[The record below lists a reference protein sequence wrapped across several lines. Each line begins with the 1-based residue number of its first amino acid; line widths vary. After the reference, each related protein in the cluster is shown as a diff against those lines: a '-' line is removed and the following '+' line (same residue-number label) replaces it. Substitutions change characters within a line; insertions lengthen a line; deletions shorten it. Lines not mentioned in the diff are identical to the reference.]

1 MMNIDEAIMICNEF
15 KNLLMNKPYGYGFTY
30 TEILNT
36 CEKLKLL
43 GYEWGDQLPDSD
55 FRICKPRE
63 FVLINSVTKYK
74 FDPNKYYIHWDNGN
88 VGQLQFVSEHIFYD
102 GFEKFLNKLHSYNPL
117 DWDPYNCHII
127 YNIEDGKRL
136 IKDYADIIKE
146 TQKEA
151 AEVTKKYR
159 ERQLEEE
166 LKRLRSE

>member
-1 MMNIDEAIMICNEF
+1 MNINEAIRICNEF
-15 KNLLMNKPYGYGFTY
+15 KNLLNDRPYRYGMTY
-30 TEILNT
+30 MEILDT
-36 CEKLKLL
+36 CEKLKIL
-43 GYEWGDQLPDSD
+43 GYEWGDPLPDPD
-55 FRICKPRE
+55 FKICKGNYY
-63 FVLINSVTKYK
+63 VLTNPVTKYN
-74 FDPNKYYIHWDNGN
+74 FDPDKYYIHWDNGN
-88 VGQLQFVSEHIFYD
+88 IGQFQFVSERIFYE

-136 IKDYADIIKE
+136 IDDYADIVKATRE
-146 TQKEA
+146 EA